1 MPFGFGQENGITEKN
16 PTFNKILLLEGLFSG
31 FKTIKSW
38 SGNTDRGRKKQPP
51 IIGQEQVEGVCTQTC
66 ISASERGDGGL
77 ARWGHFCY
85 LR

>member
-38 SGNTDRGRKKQPP
+38 SGNTDRGRKKNNQLLDRNR
-51 IIGQEQVEGVCTQTC
+51 
-66 ISASERGDGGL
+66 ARGFAHRL
-77 ARWGHFCY
+77 VSQRQNVATKA
-85 LR
+85 